1 MGSCFCAKTVA
12 CACNS
17 ARLSSAASSVLPAV
31 FAGMITTPSSSATT
45 MSPGCTSAPAQ
56 TTGMLTEPSVD
67 FTAFK
72 AEVMGRGGSC
82 PVVEITERPPSFH
95 NSGFQGFE
103 VAKVGR
109 EQLKKDLGPTVLFE
123 LAKSVY

>member
-1 MGSCFCAKTVA
+1 MIATGKPNALV
-12 CACNS
+12 
-17 ARLSSAASSVLPAV
+17 ASSDAMGAD
-31 FAGMITTPSSSATT
+31 FSS
-45 MSPGCTSAPAQ
+45 
-56 TTGMLTEPSVD
+56 
-67 FTAFK
+67 FK
-72 AEVMGRGGSC
+72 TEVMGQAGNC

-123 LAKSVY
+123 LAKAVY